1 MMPFT
6 KLTWDANNHLYSFP
20 ALLMYVSGPG
30 VGIPGEFKPNYS
42 KTNTLLYVDTG
53 STLTSITETEA
64 FRLDIKISSL
74 PLMDVGGIGGT
85 AKHPMAQNIIFVI
98 LSDKGPRQATLSNVA
113 VLPTAVRRK
122 VEKKNGVFKERG
134 YVEGK
139 MFALCG
145 LDLLEKLGGKLY
157 LDPISRSG
165 RIEFQDRL

>member
-1 MMPFT
+1 MSST
-6 KLTWDANNHLYSFP
+6 KLTWDVNNHLYSFP
-20 ALLMYVSGPG
+20 ALLMYNSGTG
-30 VGIPGEFKPNYS
+30 VGIPGEYKDNYS
-42 KTNTLLYVDTG
+42 KTNTVMYVDTG

-64 FRLDIKISSL
+64 ISLGIVISSL
-74 PLMDVGGIGGT
+74 PLADVGGIGGT
-85 AKHPMAQNIIFVI
+85 AKHPMARNIIFVI
-98 LSDKGPRQATLSNVA
+98 LSDKGTLQATLSDVA

-157 LDPISRSG
+157 LDPISKSG
-165 RIEFQDRL
+165 HIEY